1 MIGFFTNWTKN
12 KKNRADDT
20 NKKLIE
26 DLIPNSHV
34 KPRIES
40 VMNDTQLQISKL
52 DVKISKIKEREE
64 TIFNKVVDAMKS
76 HDIAH
81 TKIWSVQLAR
91 LRKNQLTLN
100 QARIALE
107 QVSMRISTIHVLS
120 EIMET
125 LEPAM
130 SPVKGLKSDFEISVP
145 STDTDT
151 ELNYMQM
158 LTNSI
163 LSDSNQYNEIDIIG
177 MNIGELSEKDDIGHI
192 INEASEVAEELNNS
206 YNNNRFSSFS
216 I

>member
-1 MIGFFTNWTKN
+1 MTGFFKNWTKD
-12 KKNRADDT
+12 KNNRVDDT

-26 DLIPNSHV
+26 GLIPNSQV

-40 VMNDTQLQISKL
+40 VMIDTQLQISKL
-52 DVKISKIKEREE
+52 DVKISKIKGREE
-64 TIFNKVVDAMKS
+64 TLFNKVVDAMKS
-76 HDIAH
+76 HDITH
-81 TKIWSVQLAR
+81 TKILSVELAQ
-91 LRKNQLTLN
+91 LRKNQRTLN

-145 STDTDT
+145 STYT

-163 LSDSNQYNEIDIIG
+163 LSDSNQNNEIDIIG
-177 MNIGELSEKDDIGHI
+177 MNIVELSENDDIGHI
-192 INEASEVAEELNNS
+192 INEASEVAEEHNNS
-206 YNNNRFSSFS
+206 NNNNRFS
-216 I
+216 

>member
-1 MIGFFTNWTKN
+1 MTGFFTNWNKN
-12 KKNRADDT
+12 KKNHIDDT
-20 NKKLIE
+20 NKKLIK

-52 DVKISKIKEREE
+52 DVKISKMKGREE
-64 TIFNKVVDAMKS
+64 TLFNKVVDAMKN

-81 TKIWSVQLAR
+81 TKILSVELAQ
-91 LRKNQLTLN
+91 LRKNQRTLN

-120 EIMET
+120 EIMKT

-145 STDTDT
+145 STDT

-158 LTNSI
+158 LTASI
-163 LSDSNQYNEIDIIG
+163 LSDSNQNNEIDIIG
-177 MNIGELSEKDDIGHI
+177 MNIAELSENDDIGHI
-192 INEASEVAEELNNS
+192 INEASEVAEERNNRN
-206 YNNNRFSSFS
+206 NNNRFS
-216 I
+216 

>member
-12 KKNRADDT
+12 KKNRVDDA

-64 TIFNKVVDAMKS
+64 TLFNKVVDAMKS

-145 STDTDT
+145 STDT

-158 LTNSI
+158 LTKSI
-163 LSDSNQYNEIDIIG
+163 LSDSNENNEIDIIG

-206 YNNNRFSSFS
+206 YNNNNRFSSFS

>member
-12 KKNRADDT
+12 KKNRVDDT

-64 TIFNKVVDAMKS
+64 TLFNKVIDAMKS

-145 STDTDT
+145 TTDT

-163 LSDSNQYNEIDIIG
+163 LSDSNQDNEIDFIG

-206 YNNNRFSSFS
+206 NNNRFSSFS

>member
-1 MIGFFTNWTKN
+1 MTGFFKNWTKD
-12 KKNRADDT
+12 KNNRVDDT

-26 DLIPNSHV
+26 GLIPNSQV

-40 VMNDTQLQISKL
+40 VMIDTQLQISKL
-52 DVKISKIKEREE
+52 GVKISKIKGREE
-64 TIFNKVVDAMKS
+64 TLFNKVVDAMKS
-76 HDIAH
+76 HDITH
-81 TKIWSVQLAR
+81 TKILSAELAQ
-91 LRKNQLTLN
+91 LRKSQRILN

-145 STDTDT
+145 STDT

-163 LSDSNQYNEIDIIG
+163 LSDSNQNNEIDIIG
-177 MNIGELSEKDDIGHI
+177 MNIVELSENDDIGHI
-192 INEASEVAEELNNS
+192 INEASEVAEERNNS
-206 YNNNRFSSFS
+206 NNNRSSSFS

>member
-1 MIGFFTNWTKN
+1 MIGFFTNWTEN
-12 KKNRADDT
+12 KKNRVDDT

-26 DLIPNSHV
+26 DLIPNSYV

-52 DVKISKIKEREE
+52 DVKISTIKEREE
-64 TIFNKVVDAMKS
+64 TLFNKVVDAMKS

-145 STDTDT
+145 STDT

-163 LSDSNQYNEIDIIG
+163 LSDSNQDNEIDIIG
-177 MNIGELSEKDDIGHI
+177 MNIGKLSEKDDISHI

-206 YNNNRFSSFS
+206 NNNNRFSSFF

>member
-12 KKNRADDT
+12 KKNRVDDT

-26 DLIPNSHV
+26 DLIPNSHI

-64 TIFNKVVDAMKS
+64 TLFNKVVDAMKS

-81 TKIWSVQLAR
+81 TKNWSVQLAR

-145 STDTDT
+145 STDT

-158 LTNSI
+158 LTASI
-163 LSDSNQYNEIDIIG
+163 LSDSNQNNEIDIIG
-177 MNIGELSEKDDIGHI
+177 MNIAELSENDDIGHI
-192 INEASEVAEELNNS
+192 INEASEAAEERNNS
-206 YNNNRFSSFS
+206 NNNNRFS
-216 I
+216 

>member
-1 MIGFFTNWTKN
+1 MTGFFTNWTKN
-12 KKNRADDT
+12 KKNRVDDT
-20 NKKLIE
+20 NKKSIE

-52 DVKISKIKEREE
+52 DVKISKMKGREE
-64 TIFNKVVDAMKS
+64 TLFNKVVNAMKS
-76 HDIAH
+76 HDITH
-81 TKIWSVQLAR
+81 TKILSVELAQ
-91 LRKNQLTLN
+91 LRKNQRTLN

-145 STDTDT
+145 STYT

-163 LSDSNQYNEIDIIG
+163 LSDSNQNNEIDIMG
-177 MNIGELSEKDDIGHI
+177 MNIVESSENDDIGHI
-192 INEASEVAEELNNS
+192 INEASEVAEERNNS
-206 YNNNRFSSFS
+206 NNNRFS
-216 I
+216 

>member
-1 MIGFFTNWTKN
+1 MTGFFTNWNKN
-12 KKNRADDT
+12 KKNHIDDT
-20 NKKLIE
+20 NKKLK

-52 DVKISKIKEREE
+52 DVKISKMKGREE
-64 TIFNKVVDAMKS
+64 TLFNKVVDAMKS

-81 TKIWSVQLAR
+81 TKILSVELAQ
-91 LRKNQLTLN
+91 LRKNQRTLN

-120 EIMET
+120 EIMRT

-145 STDTDT
+145 STDT

-158 LTNSI
+158 LTASI
-163 LSDSNQYNEIDIIG
+163 LSDSNQNNEIDIIG
-177 MNIGELSEKDDIGHI
+177 MNIAELSENDDIGHI
-192 INEASEVAEELNNS
+192 INEASEVAEEHNNS
-206 YNNNRFSSFS
+206 NNNNNRFS
-216 I
+216 

>member
-1 MIGFFTNWTKN
+1 MTGFFKNWTKD
-12 KKNRADDT
+12 KNNRVDDT

-26 DLIPNSHV
+26 GLIPNSHV

-40 VMNDTQLQISKL
+40 VMIDTQLQISKL
-52 DVKISKIKEREE
+52 DVKISKIKGREE
-64 TIFNKVVDAMKS
+64 TLFNKVVDAMKS
-76 HDIAH
+76 HDITH
-81 TKIWSVQLAR
+81 TKILSVELAQ
-91 LRKNQLTLN
+91 LRKNQRTLN

-145 STDTDT
+145 STYT

-163 LSDSNQYNEIDIIG
+163 LSDSNQNNEIDIMG
-177 MNIGELSEKDDIGHI
+177 MNIVESSENDDIGHI
-192 INEASEVAEELNNS
+192 INEASEVAEERNNS
-206 YNNNRFSSFS
+206 NNNRFS
-216 I
+216 